1 MLNYT
6 KFFGQVDAD
15 KMIGKSGERVGYPR
29 KHTMGFVVAKK
40 SDERTGEK
48 ICGKMRTAARG
59 NSWHYEKDRLT
70 SNRRVSREDFFTQ
83 KGSAKN
89 ERARWL

>member
-48 ICGKMRTAARG
+48 NLR
-59 NSWHYEKDRLT
+59 KDADCCAWKL
-70 SNRRVSREDFFTQ
+70 V
-83 KGSAKN
+83 A
-89 ERARWL
+89 L